1 MTDDRPSLGTLVAGI
16 TAELSALVRGEI
28 ELAKAEMRES
38 AKAGA
43 AGAALFVVA
52 GVLLAMVWLLVTWA
66 VVYVLVE
73 VADLPTWAS
82 FLIVAG
88 FYLLVAI
95 ILGAV
100 GLLPAQ
106 EGSRARDG
114 AGRDAAHEADRRVT
128 AAQHTAGTQP
138 AAQPHAGDEFQGSSK
153 A

>member
-28 ELAKAEMRES
+28 ALAKAEVRES

-43 AGAALFVVA
+43 AGAILFIVA
-52 GVLLAMVWLLVTWA
+52 GVLLGMVWLLVTWA

-88 FYLLVAI
+88 FYLIVAI
-95 ILGAV
+95 IFGLV
-100 GLLPAQ
+100 GVTRFKKARGPEMAKNEIQRTKSIVESLPPNTPPVPNKL
-106 EGSRARDG
+106 RNPKPAR
-114 AGRDAAHEADRRVT
+114 
-128 AAQHTAGTQP
+128 Q
-138 AAQPHAGDEFQGSSK
+138 SSK